1 MTQKFTVKWKDFKSN
16 VSKSFGLLRYEE
28 YLHDVTLVS
37 DDEKQIS
44 AHKLVL
50 SACSDY
56 FKNIFKNYK
65 SSTSCLLICLSGVST
80 HNLENMLE
88 YMYNGEVQI
97 NQTDLDQ
104 FMEIAQK
111 FTLQGLVSDQSSEI
125 VKQDYMEDFHN
136 RIPEIVRETKL
147 EWMEEKSESLTKI
160 MNSAP
165 ASDQNSQI
173 VKQDYKEDFLNGIP
187 VLVRETQVEWMGEK
201 SESLTNIV
209 NSAPASDQNC
219 EIVKQDYKEEFH
231 NGIPES
237 VREAKLESMEERSE
251 SVTNIV
257 NSENMSIKS
266 MAVDEI
272 PPLDLLVTK
281 DPDLKV
287 QIERPMFLCT
297 ECEKEFPKRW
307 MLKRH
312 TKDYHSVLTLECEI
326 CSKRFKS
333 KKFLRDHERSH
344 INRLCENCNKVVK
357 VTSFYKHIQ
366 KCLYD
371 APRFNCELC
380 EFRTYRK
387 ENVKRHMKVH
397 SKSPK
402 EKPYHCDKCAYISDT
417 KGHIKEHLK
426 SHSPKFQCTYC
437 RRKLRS
443 EEKLIAHISKN
454 HGSLQFRPVADSPI
468 FHQLGL

>member
-136 RIPEIVRETKL
+136 RIPELVRETQL
-147 EWMEEKSESLTKI
+147 EWMEEKSQSL
-160 MNSAP
+160 N
-165 ASDQNSQI
+165 
-173 VKQDYKEDFLNGIP
+173 
-187 VLVRETQVEWMGEK
+187 
-201 SESLTNIV
+201 NIV

-344 INRLCENCNKVVK
+344 KNRLCENCNKVVK